1 MYAKFS
7 PDNMKD
13 KQEEEAQDKQEK
25 QRLSIL
31 SYYQSTLRNVG
42 VFTTLSLASLAAAHS
57 SPIYKNPWGGYAR
70 YASAFMF
77 LCIAIFISWRLV
89 QLRERYIQQGDPLG
103 SWKYMSPALAIT
115 HIAIFAALLFSFINK
130 MN

>member
-1 MYAKFS
+1 MYTTFAA
-7 PDNMKD
+7 DNDKD
-13 KQEEEAQDKQEK
+13 KQEAESKEK

-42 VFTTLSLASLAAAHS
+42 VFTTLALASLAAAHS

-70 YASAFMF
+70 YASTFMF

-89 QLRERYIQQGDPLG
+89 QLRERYIQRGDPLG
-103 SWKYMSPALAIT
+103 GWKYMSPALLIT
-115 HIAIFAALLFSFINK
+115 HIAIFSAMLFSFINK
-130 MN
+130 TT